1 MIIGI
6 NGKIGSGKDTVGKII
21 QYLTSECGD
30 SNSSRHRTYAE
41 FLKRGGGSNLRN
53 FDQHYV
59 SDWEV
64 KKFAGKLKTTASLLT
79 GIDVEKFEDQEFKK
93 TFLGQEW
100 DYIEYM
106 NNSPRGSITK
116 MTIRELLQKLGTEA
130 MRDGLHTNVWVNALF
145 ADYVPISDISKSNT
159 CVDDRLH
166 HGYKGTKIYRTY
178 HNIKQRCNNPKH
190 PRYNDYGNRGIT
202 MCEEWLNNIT
212 SFINWAIENGYN
224 ESLSIDRIDNN
235 KGYSPDNCRCVSY
248 AVQSINKSLRK
259 DNTSGYKGVTKDS
272 HNWRAQIQIK
282 GKQKFL
288 GYFDTAE
295 EASEAYENAFM
306 EREGLYL
313 KEEENNLIYPSW
325 CITDMRFPN
334 ELEAVEERKGITIR
348 VVRYKVGDKVYWTD
362 PEGVSSGSYEV
373 TEVYQD
379 FCFINNDF
387 SEAQVLYHEIKLIAA
402 DLHPSETALDDAE
415 FDYEIINNGSIED
428 LIEKMRQVLTIEG
441 II

>member
-1 MIIGI
+1 MIIGV

-21 QYLTSECGD
+21 QYLTSECGN

-145 ADYVPISDISKSNT
+145 ADYNAGYTISPLD
-159 CVDDRLH
+159 VD
-166 HGYKGTKIYRTY
+166 
-178 HNIKQRCNNPKH
+178 NQ
-190 PRYNDYGNRGIT
+190 
-202 MCEEWLNNIT
+202 
-212 SFINWAIENGYN
+212 A
-224 ESLSIDRIDNN
+224 
-235 KGYSPDNCRCVSY
+235 PDNW
-248 AVQSINKSLRK
+248 I
-259 DNTSGYKGVTKDS
+259 
-272 HNWRAQIQIK
+272 
-282 GKQKFL
+282 
-288 GYFDTAE
+288 
-295 EASEAYENAFM
+295 
-306 EREGLYL
+306 
-313 KEEENNLIYPSW
+313 
-325 CITDMRFPN
+325 ITDMRFPN
-334 ELEAVEERKGITIR
+334 EMEAVVEKGGLTIR
-348 VVRYKVGDKVYWTD
+348 VVRDYALRGGPED
-362 PEGVSSGSYEV
+362 PKN
-373 TEVYQD
+373 
-379 FCFINNDF
+379 I
-387 SEAQVLYHEIKLIAA
+387 
-402 DLHPSETALDDAE
+402 HPSETALDEAK
-415 FDYEIINNGSIED
+415 FDYEIINDGTIEV
-428 LIEKMRQVLTIEG
+428 LIEKVREILINEN